1 MLQISHCLL
10 YSCSSITSGAK
21 IEKNTFIQN
30 VQIYRHHRMQAPCQ
44 KRFASRDCPVP
55 RLNVI
60 TICGIMV
67 LWSPH
72 MQEVLYLANTGNF
85 YIWIVLPGREIYF
98 LGLPENLFQ
107 MLYSTCHHGYFC
119 MYAKASLSQGYFKK
133 ERCLSPLPMYI
144 GVPHTLCIIAS
155 PLPLIYDK
163 PKSLI

>member
-1 MLQISHCLL
+1 MSKAFFKSRL
-10 YSCSSITSGAK
+10 SCAE
-21 IEKNTFIQN
+21 IECYHNMW
-30 VQIYRHHRMQAPCQ
+30 HHGSLKSTYA
-44 KRFASRDCPVP
+44 
-55 RLNVI
+55 
-60 TICGIMV
+60 
-67 LWSPH
+67 
-72 MQEVLYLANTGNF
+72 GNF
-85 YIWIVLPGREIYF
+85 YIWILLPGREIYF

-133 ERCLSPLPMYI
+133 ERCLSSLPMYI